1 MAMTMKAQEV
11 KISFVQN
18 CQIVR
23 EVERDISRREQQ
35 QREEQTL
42 INEVGLC
49 VVIDCHLFFCS
60 RKYIWQRF

>member
-1 MAMTMKAQEV
+1 MKAQEV

-42 INEVGLC
+42 IDEVGLC
-49 VVIDCHLFFCS
+49 IVIDCHIFFLS

>member
-1 MAMTMKAQEV
+1 MAMAMTMKAQEV

-42 INEVGLC
+42 INEVGLS
-49 VVIDCHLFFCS
+49 H
-60 RKYIWQRF
+60 

>member
-42 INEVGLC
+42 IDEVALC
-49 VVIDCHLFFCS
+49 IDCHLFFCS
-60 RKYIWQRF
+60 RKYIWQCF